1 MWARLKERLFG
12 GGDKEAK
19 PSTSEAP
26 ERAAAVATPPKPLTH
41 RPTETKATV
50 SPQAPPSPSPSA
62 LASASE
68 AAKRR
73 PLIPPPSPEDTED
86 YFTDGFGFR
95 IKEKNIDKIL
105 EQLEIV
111 LLESDVAL
119 EVVERVRRSVRK
131 YLSEQ
136 KLRLGQD
143 PAEAVEAALRSSVRA
158 LLSQPPIDLEARI
171 RSSPKPF
178 VILFIG
184 VNGSGKTTSIAKL
197 ASRLRRNGFGV
208 VLAAGDTFR
217 AGAIEQITVH
227 AERLG
232 VKVVRQSEGSDPA
245 AVAYD
250 AVQHAKSR
258 GLDVVLVDTAGR
270 QHTNTNLIEE
280 AKKIRRVVNPSLT
293 LFVGD
298 ALNGND
304 MVEQARMFHQ
314 ELGFDGTILTKLDT
328 DTKGGSAL
336 SVTYIV
342 HKPIL
347 FVGVG
352 QGYED
357 LRPFDVDWML
367 ERLFSSPEGAR
378 A

>member
-12 GGDKEAK
+12 SGEDQQAK
-19 PSTSEAP
+19 PSAPSETPAKGPRDETPARVAGKAP
-26 ERAAAVATPPKPLTH
+26 TAASSPPPASKAPH
-41 RPTETKATV
+41 RV
-50 SPQAPPSPSPSA
+50 
-62 LASASE
+62 L
-68 AAKRR
+68 
-73 PLIPPPSPEDTED
+73 PPPSPEDVED

-95 IKEKNIDKIL
+95 IKEAKINDIL
-105 EQLEIV
+105 RELEIV

-119 EVVERVRRSVRK
+119 EVEERIRRSVRK
-131 YLSEQ
+131 YLVDQ

-143 PAEAVEAALRSSVRA
+143 PAEAVEAALKSAVKGVLA
-158 LLSQPPIDLEARI
+158 QPPLDLEKKI
-171 RSSPKPF
+171 RESPKPF

-197 ASRLRRNGFGV
+197 ADWLRKRGLGV

-217 AGAIEQITVH
+217 AGAIEQIAIH

-232 VKVVRQSEGSDPA
+232 VKVVRQGEGSDPA
-245 AVAYD
+245 AVAFD
-250 AVQHAKSR
+250 AVQHAKSK

-280 AKKIRRVVNPSLT
+280 AKKIRRVVQPQLT
-293 LFVGD
+293 IFVGD

-314 ELGFDGTILTKLDT
+314 ELGFDGVMLTKLDT

-336 SVTYIV
+336 SVTYVV
-342 HKPIL
+342 HRPIL

-352 QGYED
+352 QGYDD
-357 LRPFDVDWML
+357 LRPFDANWMVD
-367 ERLFSSPEGAR
+367 RLFSDAAR
-378 A
+378 ASK

>member
-12 GGDKEAK
+12 GTDKEAK
-19 PSTSEAP
+19 PSTPEAQDRTSADP
-26 ERAAAVATPPKPLTH
+26 TPPKPVSH
-41 RPTETKATV
+41 RTTDTKATI
-50 SPQAPPSPSPSA
+50 PTQGPSSSS
-62 LASASE
+62 SASD

-73 PLIPPPSPEDTED
+73 PLIPPPSSEDTED

-95 IKEKNIDKIL
+95 IKEKKIDQIL

-119 EVVERVRRSVRK
+119 EAVERVRRSVRK

-158 LLSQPPIDLEARI
+158 VLAQPPIDLEARI

-197 ASRLRRNGFGV
+197 ASWLRRKGFGV

-314 ELGFDGTILTKLDT
+314 ELGFDGTMLTKLDT

-352 QGYED
+352 QGYDD
-357 LRPFDVDWML
+357 LRPFDVNWML
-367 ERLFSSPEGAR
+367 DRLFSSPKGPNE
-378 A
+378 